1 MSHHWIGINDESGLC
16 KKTSYLTKMGLFATP
31 DSTKGAMA
39 LQKLIKQVSCEVLS
53 SNMPL
58 DFYLAEEMCVPDAA
72 AEKTKVICDV
82 LSRKITIGVSVEDE
96 NDGTQ
101 EEDTA

>member
-1 MSHHWIGINDESGLC
+1 MALPP
-16 KKTSYLTKMGLFATP
+16 TSPHAIIWCYKRHAI
-31 DSTKGAMA
+31 A
-39 LQKLIKQVSCEVLS
+39 LQKLIKQISCEVLS

-58 DFYLAEEMCVPDAA
+58 DFYLAEMYVPDAA
-72 AEKTKVICDV
+72 VEKTKVICDV